1 MKTQL
6 IDTLEICLQ
15 VLKQGGTV
23 EECLNRFPALAD
35 ELRPL
40 LEQSVAA
47 RSWNLSPVPGNAVT
61 GGRVRI
67 LNRAA
72 QLRQSDQSIGH
83 SLQAW
88 RLVLIPVLVLAFMII
103 TGNGLMRASANSL
116 PGDSLYPL
124 KRSVEVVS
132 LFLAPN
138 PRVKAGIQKEIS
150 TRRINETE
158 ILLSEKRLEAVD
170 FGGQVSKQ
178 LADGWTI
185 SGIHVQVTG
194 ETEMVGALA
203 LGAQVNVRGQTQSD
217 GSVLAVE
224 VKVEAD
230 KHGNEHD
237 RSGPS
242 GGADRTPEP
251 RITDD
256 DPSKEE
262 GEEEDKT
269 PEPTDTGDHSSDPGH
284 DGRHNHSST
293 EGAPPEHKM
302 DENED

>member
-72 QLRQSDQSIGH
+72 QLRQSDQSSGH

-203 LGAQVNVRGQTQSD
+203 LGAQVNVAARHSRMDPFWQWRSRWRLINTGMNMIALDHPEEQTELQNQ
-217 GSVLAVE
+217 E
-224 VKVEAD
+224 
-230 KHGNEHD
+230 
-237 RSGPS
+237 
-242 GGADRTPEP
+242 
-251 RITDD
+251 
-256 DPSKEE
+256 
-262 GEEEDKT
+262 
-269 PEPTDTGDHSSDPGH
+269 
-284 DGRHNHSST
+284 
-293 EGAPPEHKM
+293 
-302 DENED
+302 